1 MRGKKGYRKMILA
14 AILLFIAGI
23 IAFAVLQKNRM
34 PDGNGKE
41 ASGGSGEQTAKE
53 EQWKAA
59 EATPL
64 GKYPETVEYTLG
76 KISGANNSN
85 LPVGDTYEDNAYTRY
100 LRNVLN
106 IQNKNIFAL
115 EADGSYE
122 EALEAAISDR
132 DIPDVLVVNGRDNLA
147 RLVENGL
154 IEDLTDVYEQC
165 TTDTIKEM
173 YKSCGDS
180 LLDSATFDGKLYAF
194 PNVEID
200 DGAMMLWLRN
210 DWIEKLGLEKPR
222 TMEEAMDVIRT
233 FVREDV
239 AGNKTT
245 VGLACSTGL
254 LAGSDETYGV
264 DAIFTMYGSVPENW
278 ILNDSG
284 EVVYGSVTQETK
296 AALGY
301 LNELYESGVIDS
313 RFLLRKTENIDEL
326 VVDGKC
332 GAIFGRWWAP
342 NNPLVSSYDADN
354 TADWQPY
361 FFTADEENQ
370 VDTFASY
377 DDWMYVVVRK
387 GYEHPEIVGKYVS
400 AIFDYSRYEDN
411 RYAREVNEYFSINV
425 DPTARPMNINVDYR
439 NALYISG
446 ENIRKALTNEISI
459 TELSGLEK
467 SYYDTCRSFVGG
479 SLTTAN
485 GWAAYTSRVTAVDTL
500 VEGGI
505 TDETLLF
512 MGDADVEI
520 SQELQDLEQQ
530 AFLQIIAGEKPLD
543 YFDTFVEEW
552 YESGGQALTEKAR
565 ESYAETL
572 K

>member
-1 MRGKKGYRKMILA
+1 MTGKKHYRKMIPA
-14 AILLFIAGI
+14 AVLCIVGI
-23 IAFAVLQKNRM
+23 IVFALLWQNRA
-34 PDGNGKE
+34 PQEGRE
-41 ASGGSGEQTAKE
+41 ASSESSGETTAKE

-59 EATPL
+59 ETTPL

-85 LPVGDTYEDNAYTRY
+85 LPIGDTYEDNAYTRY

-106 IQNKNIFAL
+106 IQNINVFAL

-122 EALEAAISDR
+122 EALAAAISDR
-132 DIPDVLVVNGRDNLA
+132 DIPDVMVVNGRDNLA
-147 RLVENGL
+147 RLVESGM
-154 IEDLTDVYEQC
+154 IADLSEVYEQC

-173 YKSCGDS
+173 YDSYGDF
-180 LLDSATFDGKLYAF
+180 LLDSATFDGKLYAL
-194 PNVEID
+194 PNAEID
-200 DGAMMLWLRN
+200 DGAMMLWLRD
-210 DWIEKLGLEKPR
+210 DWIEKLGLKKPE
-222 TMEEAMDVIRT
+222 TMEEAMDVVKA
-233 FVREDV
+233 FVENDV
-239 AGNKTT
+239 AGNGET

-254 LAGSDETYGV
+254 IAGSDETYGV
-264 DAIFTMYGSVPENW
+264 DTVFAKYGSVPENW
-278 ILNDSG
+278 ILNDNG
-284 EVVYGSVTQETK
+284 EVEYGSLTQETK
-296 AALGY
+296 EALGY

-326 VVDGKC
+326 VIDGKC

-342 NNPLVSSYDADN
+342 NNPLNASYDADH
-354 TADWQPY
+354 TADWEPY
-361 FFTADEENQ
+361 FLTAEEENQ
-370 VDTFASY
+370 VQTFASF

-411 RYAREVNEYFSINV
+411 QYAREVNEYFSINV

-439 NALYISG
+439 DALYRSG

-459 TELSGLEK
+459 TQLSGLER

-500 VEGGI
+500 VDGGI
-505 TDETLLF
+505 KEEKLLF
-512 MGDADVEI
+512 MGDVDAEI
-520 SQELQDLEQQ
+520 PQELQDLEQQ
-530 AFLQIIAGEKPLD
+530 TFLQIIVGEKPLD
-543 YFDTFVEEW
+543 YFDTFVVEW
-552 YESGGQALTEKAR
+552 YENGGRELTDSVR
-565 ESYAETL
+565 EAYAATL

>member
-1 MRGKKGYRKMILA
+1 MTGKKRYRKMIPA
-14 AILLFIAGI
+14 AVLCIVGI
-23 IAFAVLQKNRM
+23 IVFALLWQNRA
-34 PDGNGKE
+34 PQE
-41 ASGGSGEQTAKE
+41 SREESSESSGETTAKE

-59 EATPL
+59 ETTPL

-85 LPVGDTYEDNAYTRY
+85 LPIGDTYEDNAYTRY

-106 IQNKNIFAL
+106 IQNINVFAL

-122 EALEAAISDR
+122 EALAAAISDR
-132 DIPDVLVVNGRDNLA
+132 DIPDVMVVNGRDNLA
-147 RLVENGL
+147 RLVESGM
-154 IEDLTDVYEQC
+154 IADLSEVYEQC

-173 YKSCGDS
+173 YDSYGDF
-180 LLDSATFDGKLYAF
+180 LLDSATFDGKLYAL
-194 PNVEID
+194 PNAEID
-200 DGAMMLWLRN
+200 DGAMMLWLRD
-210 DWIEKLGLEKPR
+210 DWIEKLGLKKPE
-222 TMEEAMDVIRT
+222 TMEEAMDVVKA
-233 FVREDV
+233 FVENDV
-239 AGNKTT
+239 AGNGET

-254 LAGSDETYGV
+254 IAGSDETYGV
-264 DAIFTMYGSVPENW
+264 DTVFTKYGSVPENW
-278 ILNDSG
+278 ILNDNG
-284 EVVYGSVTQETK
+284 EVEYGSLTQETK
-296 AALGY
+296 EALGN

-326 VVDGKC
+326 VIDGKC

-342 NNPLVSSYDADN
+342 NNPLNASYDADH
-354 TADWQPY
+354 TADWEPY
-361 FFTADEENQ
+361 FLTAEEENQ
-370 VDTFASY
+370 VQTFASF

-411 RYAREVNEYFSINV
+411 QYAREVNEYFSINV

-439 NALYISG
+439 DALYRSG

-459 TELSGLEK
+459 TQLSGLER

-500 VEGGI
+500 VDGGI
-505 TDETLLF
+505 KEEKLLF
-512 MGDADVEI
+512 MGDVDAEI
-520 SQELQDLEQQ
+520 PQELQDLEQQ
-530 AFLQIIAGEKPLD
+530 TFLQIIVGEKPLD
-543 YFDTFVEEW
+543 YFDTFVVEW
-552 YESGGQALTEKAR
+552 YENGGRELTDSVR
-565 ESYAETL
+565 EAYAATL

>member
-1 MRGKKGYRKMILA
+1 MTGKKRYRKMLPA
-14 AILLFIAGI
+14 AVCIVGI
-23 IAFAVLQKNRM
+23 IALVLLWENRL
-34 PDGNGKE
+34 PEKSRKE
-41 ASGGSGEQTAKE
+41 PADHSGDAMAKE
-53 EQWKAA
+53 EQWETA
-59 EATPL
+59 ETTPL
-64 GKYPETVEYTLG
+64 GKYPETVEYSLG

-106 IQNKNIFAL
+106 IQNENGFAL

-132 DIPDVLVVNGRDNLA
+132 DIPDVMVVNGRDNLA
-147 RLVENGL
+147 RLVESGM
-154 IEDLTDVYEQC
+154 IADLTEVYEQC

-173 YKSCGDS
+173 YSSYGDF
-180 LLDSATFDGKLYAF
+180 LLDSATFEGRLYAF

-200 DGAMMLWLRN
+200 DGALMLWLRD
-210 DWIEKLGLEKPR
+210 DWIEKLDLEKPE
-222 TMEEAMDVIRT
+222 TMEEAMDVIKA
-233 FVREDV
+233 FVENDV
-239 AGNKTT
+239 AGNGET

-254 LAGSDETYGV
+254 IAGSNETYGV
-264 DAIFTMYGSVPENW
+264 DTIFTKYGSAPQNW
-278 ILNDSG
+278 ILNDTG
-284 EVVYGSVTQETK
+284 EVEYGSLTQETK
-296 AALGY
+296 EALGY

-326 VVDGKC
+326 VTEGKC

-342 NNPLVSSYDADN
+342 NNPLNASYDEDK
-354 TADWQPY
+354 TADWKPY
-361 FFTADEENQ
+361 FLTAEEENQ
-370 VDTFASY
+370 IKTFASF

-387 GYEHPEIVGKYVS
+387 GYEHPEILGKYVS

-411 RYAREVNEYFSINV
+411 QYAREVNEYFSINV

-439 NALYISG
+439 DALYRSG

-459 TELSGLEK
+459 TQLSGLER

-479 SLTTAN
+479 NLTTAN

-505 TDETLLF
+505 KEEELLF
-512 MGDADVEI
+512 MGDVDAEI
-520 SQELQDLEQQ
+520 PQELQDLEQQ
-530 AFLQIIAGEKPLD
+530 TFLQIIVGEKPLD
-543 YFDTFVEEW
+543 YFDTFVGEW
-552 YESGGQALTEKAR
+552 YENGGQKLTDSVRKA
-565 ESYAETL
+565 YAETL

>member
-1 MRGKKGYRKMILA
+1 MTGKKRYRKIIPA
-14 AILLFIAGI
+14 AILCIVGI
-23 IAFAVLQKNRM
+23 IVFALLWQNRA
-34 PDGNGKE
+34 PQEGRE
-41 ASGGSGEQTAKE
+41 ESSESSGETTAKE
-53 EQWKAA
+53 EQWRAA
-59 EATPL
+59 ETTPL

-85 LPVGDTYEDNAYTRY
+85 LPIGDTYEDNAYTRY

-106 IQNKNIFAL
+106 IQNINAFAL

-122 EALEAAISDR
+122 EALAAAISDR
-132 DIPDVLVVNGRDNLA
+132 DMPDVMVVNGRDNLA
-147 RLVENGL
+147 RLVESGM
-154 IEDLTDVYEQC
+154 IADLTDVYEQC

-173 YKSCGDS
+173 YSSYGDF
-180 LLDSATFDGKLYAF
+180 LLDSATFDGKLYAL

-200 DGAMMLWLRN
+200 DGAMMLWLRD
-210 DWIEKLGLEKPR
+210 DWIEKLGLKKPE
-222 TMEEAMDVIRT
+222 TMEEAMDVVKA
-233 FVREDV
+233 FVENDV
-239 AGNKTT
+239 AGNGET

-254 LAGSDETYGV
+254 IAGSDETYGV
-264 DAIFTMYGSVPENW
+264 DTVFTKYGSVPENW
-278 ILNDSG
+278 ILNDNG
-284 EVVYGSVTQETK
+284 EVEYGSLTQETK
-296 AALGY
+296 EALGY

-326 VVDGKC
+326 VIDGKC

-342 NNPLVSSYDADN
+342 NNPLNASYDADH
-354 TADWQPY
+354 TADWEPY
-361 FFTADEENQ
+361 FLTAEEENQ
-370 VDTFASY
+370 VQTFASF

-411 RYAREVNEYFSINV
+411 QYAREVNEYFSINV

-439 NALYISG
+439 DALYRSG

-459 TELSGLEK
+459 TQLSGLER

-500 VEGGI
+500 IEGGI
-505 TDETLLF
+505 KEENLLF
-512 MGDADVEI
+512 MGEA
-520 SQELQDLEQQ
+520 
-530 AFLQIIAGEKPLD
+530 
-543 YFDTFVEEW
+543 W
-552 YESGGQALTEKAR
+552 YENGGRELTDSVR
-565 ESYAETL
+565 EAYAATL

>member
-1 MRGKKGYRKMILA
+1 MTGKKRYRKMIPA
-14 AILLFIAGI
+14 AILCIVGI
-23 IAFAVLQKNRM
+23 IVFALLWQNRA
-34 PDGNGKE
+34 PQE
-41 ASGGSGEQTAKE
+41 SREESSESSGETTAKE
-53 EQWKAA
+53 EQWRAA
-59 EATPL
+59 ETTPL

-85 LPVGDTYEDNAYTRY
+85 LPIGDTYEDNAYTRY

-106 IQNKNIFAL
+106 IQNINVFAL

-122 EALEAAISDR
+122 EALAAAISDR
-132 DIPDVLVVNGRDNLA
+132 DIPDVMVVNGRDNLA
-147 RLVENGL
+147 RLVESGM
-154 IEDLTDVYEQC
+154 IADLSEVYEQC

-173 YKSCGDS
+173 YDSYGDF
-180 LLDSATFDGKLYAF
+180 LLDSATFDGKLYAL
-194 PNVEID
+194 PNAEID
-200 DGAMMLWLRN
+200 DGAMMLWLRD
-210 DWIEKLGLEKPR
+210 DWIEKLGLKKPE
-222 TMEEAMDVIRT
+222 TMEEAMDVVKA
-233 FVREDV
+233 FVENDV
-239 AGNKTT
+239 AGNGET

-254 LAGSDETYGV
+254 IAGSDETYGV
-264 DAIFTMYGSVPENW
+264 DTVFTKYGSVPENW
-278 ILNDSG
+278 ILNDNG
-284 EVVYGSVTQETK
+284 EVEYGSLTQETK
-296 AALGY
+296 EALGY

-326 VVDGKC
+326 VIDGKC

-342 NNPLVSSYDADN
+342 NNPLNASYDADH
-354 TADWQPY
+354 TADWEPY
-361 FFTADEENQ
+361 FLTAEEENQ
-370 VDTFASY
+370 VQTFASF

-411 RYAREVNEYFSINV
+411 QYAREVNEYFSINV

-439 NALYISG
+439 DALYRSG

-459 TELSGLEK
+459 TQLSGLER

-500 VEGGI
+500 VDGGI
-505 TDETLLF
+505 KEEKLLF
-512 MGDADVEI
+512 MGDVDAEI
-520 SQELQDLEQQ
+520 PQELQDLEQQ
-530 AFLQIIAGEKPLD
+530 TFLQIIVGEKPLD
-543 YFDTFVEEW
+543 YFDTFVVEW
-552 YESGGQALTEKAR
+552 YENGGRELTDSVR
-565 ESYAETL
+565 EAYAATL

>member
-1 MRGKKGYRKMILA
+1 MTGKKHYRKMIPA
-14 AILLFIAGI
+14 AVLCIVGI
-23 IAFAVLQKNRM
+23 IVFALLWQNRA
-34 PDGNGKE
+34 PQEGRE
-41 ASGGSGEQTAKE
+41 ASSESSGETTAKE

-59 EATPL
+59 ETTPL

-85 LPVGDTYEDNAYTRY
+85 LPIGDTYEDNAYTRY

-106 IQNKNIFAL
+106 IQNINAFAL

-122 EALEAAISDR
+122 EALAAAISDR
-132 DIPDVLVVNGRDNLA
+132 DIPDVMVVNGRDNLA
-147 RLVENGL
+147 RLVESGM
-154 IEDLTDVYEQC
+154 IADLSEVYEQC

-173 YKSCGDS
+173 YDSYGDF
-180 LLDSATFDGKLYAF
+180 LLDSATFDGKLYAL
-194 PNVEID
+194 PNAEID
-200 DGAMMLWLRN
+200 DGAMMLWLRD
-210 DWIEKLGLEKPR
+210 DWIEKLGLKKPE
-222 TMEEAMDVIRT
+222 TMEEAMDVVKA
-233 FVREDV
+233 FVENDV
-239 AGNKTT
+239 AGNGET

-254 LAGSDETYGV
+254 IAGSDETYGV
-264 DAIFTMYGSVPENW
+264 DTVFTKYGSVPENW
-278 ILNDSG
+278 ILNDNG
-284 EVVYGSVTQETK
+284 EVEYGSLTQETK
-296 AALGY
+296 EALGY

-326 VVDGKC
+326 VIDGKC

-342 NNPLVSSYDADN
+342 NNPLNASYDADH
-354 TADWQPY
+354 TADWEPY
-361 FFTADEENQ
+361 FLTAEEENQ
-370 VDTFASY
+370 VQTFASF
-377 DDWMYVVVRK
+377 DGWMYVVVRK

-411 RYAREVNEYFSINV
+411 QYAREVNEYFSINV

-439 NALYISG
+439 DALYRSG

-459 TELSGLEK
+459 TQLSGLER

-500 VEGGI
+500 VDGGI
-505 TDETLLF
+505 KEEKLLF
-512 MGDADVEI
+512 MGDVDAEI
-520 SQELQDLEQQ
+520 PQELQDLEQQ
-530 AFLQIIAGEKPLD
+530 TFLQIIVGEKPLD
-543 YFDTFVEEW
+543 YFDTFVVEW
-552 YESGGQALTEKAR
+552 YENGGLELTDSVR
-565 ESYAETL
+565 EAYAATL

>member
-1 MRGKKGYRKMILA
+1 MTGKKHYRKMIPA
-14 AILLFIAGI
+14 AVLCIVGI
-23 IAFAVLQKNRM
+23 IVFALLWQNRA
-34 PDGNGKE
+34 PQEGRE
-41 ASGGSGEQTAKE
+41 ASSESSGETTAKE

-59 EATPL
+59 ETTPL

-85 LPVGDTYEDNAYTRY
+85 LPIGDTYEDNAYTRY

-106 IQNKNIFAL
+106 IQNINVFAL

-122 EALEAAISDR
+122 EALAAAISDR
-132 DIPDVLVVNGRDNLA
+132 DIPDVMVVNGRDNLA
-147 RLVENGL
+147 RLVESGM
-154 IEDLTDVYEQC
+154 IADLSEVYEQC

-173 YKSCGDS
+173 YDSYGDF
-180 LLDSATFDGKLYAF
+180 LLDSATFDGKLYAL
-194 PNVEID
+194 PNAEID
-200 DGAMMLWLRN
+200 DGAMMLWLRD
-210 DWIEKLGLEKPR
+210 DWIEKLGLKKPE
-222 TMEEAMDVIRT
+222 TMEEAMDVVKA
-233 FVREDV
+233 FVENDV
-239 AGNKTT
+239 AGNGET

-254 LAGSDETYGV
+254 IAGSDETYGV
-264 DAIFTMYGSVPENW
+264 DTVFTKYGSVPENW
-278 ILNDSG
+278 ILNDNG
-284 EVVYGSVTQETK
+284 EVEYGSLTQETK
-296 AALGY
+296 EALGY

-326 VVDGKC
+326 VIDGKC

-342 NNPLVSSYDADN
+342 NNPLNASYDADH
-354 TADWQPY
+354 TADWEPY
-361 FFTADEENQ
+361 FLTAEEENQ
-370 VDTFASY
+370 VQTFASF

-411 RYAREVNEYFSINV
+411 QYAREVNEYFSINV

-439 NALYISG
+439 DALYRSG

-459 TELSGLEK
+459 TQLSGLER

-500 VEGGI
+500 VDGGI
-505 TDETLLF
+505 KEEKLLF
-512 MGDADVEI
+512 MGDVDAEI
-520 SQELQDLEQQ
+520 PQELQDLEQQ
-530 AFLQIIAGEKPLD
+530 TFLQIIVGEKPLD
-543 YFDTFVEEW
+543 YFDTFVVEW
-552 YESGGQALTEKAR
+552 YENGGRELTDSVR
-565 ESYAETL
+565 EAYAATL

>member
-1 MRGKKGYRKMILA
+1 MTGKKRYRKMIPA
-14 AILLFIAGI
+14 AVLCIVGI
-23 IAFAVLQKNRM
+23 IVFALLWQNRA
-34 PDGNGKE
+34 PQEGRE
-41 ASGGSGEQTAKE
+41 ESSESSGETTAKE

-59 EATPL
+59 ETTPL

-85 LPVGDTYEDNAYTRY
+85 LPIGDTYEDNAYTRY

-106 IQNKNIFAL
+106 IQNINAFAL

-122 EALEAAISDR
+122 EALAAAISDR
-132 DIPDVLVVNGRDNLA
+132 DIPDVMVVNGRDNLA
-147 RLVENGL
+147 RLVESGM
-154 IEDLTDVYEQC
+154 IADLSEVYEQC

-173 YKSCGDS
+173 YDSYGDF
-180 LLDSATFDGKLYAF
+180 LLDSATFDGKLYAL
-194 PNVEID
+194 PNAEID
-200 DGAMMLWLRN
+200 DGAMMLWLRD
-210 DWIEKLGLEKPR
+210 DWIEKLGLKKPE
-222 TMEEAMDVIRT
+222 TMEEAMDVVKA
-233 FVREDV
+233 FVENDV
-239 AGNKTT
+239 AGNGET

-254 LAGSDETYGV
+254 IAGSDETYGV
-264 DAIFTMYGSVPENW
+264 DTVFTKYGSVPENW
-278 ILNDSG
+278 ILNDNG
-284 EVVYGSVTQETK
+284 EVEYGSLTQETK
-296 AALGY
+296 EALGY

-326 VVDGKC
+326 VIDGKC

-342 NNPLVSSYDADN
+342 NNPLNASYDADH
-354 TADWQPY
+354 TADWEPY
-361 FFTADEENQ
+361 FLTAEEENQ
-370 VDTFASY
+370 VQTFASF

-411 RYAREVNEYFSINV
+411 QYAREVNEYFSINV

-439 NALYISG
+439 DALYRSG

-459 TELSGLEK
+459 TQLSGLER

-500 VEGGI
+500 VDGGI
-505 TDETLLF
+505 KEEKLLF
-512 MGDADVEI
+512 MGDVDAEI
-520 SQELQDLEQQ
+520 PQELQDLEQQ
-530 AFLQIIAGEKPLD
+530 TFLQIIVGEKPLD
-543 YFDTFVEEW
+543 YFDTFVVEW
-552 YESGGQALTEKAR
+552 YENGGRELTDSVR
-565 ESYAETL
+565 EAYAATL

>member
-1 MRGKKGYRKMILA
+1 MTGKKHYRKMIPA
-14 AILLFIAGI
+14 AVLCIVGI
-23 IAFAVLQKNRM
+23 IVFALLWQNRA
-34 PDGNGKE
+34 PQEGRE
-41 ASGGSGEQTAKE
+41 ASSESSGETTAKE

-59 EATPL
+59 ETTPL

-85 LPVGDTYEDNAYTRY
+85 LPIGDTYEDNAYTRY

-106 IQNKNIFAL
+106 IQNINVFAL

-122 EALEAAISDR
+122 EALAAAISDR
-132 DIPDVLVVNGRDNLA
+132 DIPDVMVVNGRDNLA
-147 RLVENGL
+147 RLVESGM
-154 IEDLTDVYEQC
+154 IADLSEVYEQC

-173 YKSCGDS
+173 YDSYGDF
-180 LLDSATFDGKLYAF
+180 LLDSATFDGKLYAL
-194 PNVEID
+194 PNAEID
-200 DGAMMLWLRN
+200 DGAMMLWLRD
-210 DWIEKLGLEKPR
+210 DWIEKLGLKKPE
-222 TMEEAMDVIRT
+222 TMEEAMDVVKA
-233 FVREDV
+233 FVENDV
-239 AGNKTT
+239 AGNGET

-254 LAGSDETYGV
+254 IAGSDETYGV
-264 DAIFTMYGSVPENW
+264 DTVFTKYGSVPENW
-278 ILNDSG
+278 ILNDNG
-284 EVVYGSVTQETK
+284 EVEYGSLTQETK
-296 AALGY
+296 EALGY

-326 VVDGKC
+326 VIDGKC

-342 NNPLVSSYDADN
+342 NNPLNASYDADH
-354 TADWQPY
+354 TADWEPY
-361 FFTADEENQ
+361 FLTAEEENQ
-370 VDTFASY
+370 VQTFASF

-411 RYAREVNEYFSINV
+411 QYAREVNEYFSINV

-439 NALYISG
+439 DALYRSG

-459 TELSGLEK
+459 TQLSGLER

-500 VEGGI
+500 IEGGI
-505 TDETLLF
+505 KEENLLF
-512 MGDADVEI
+512 MGEADAEI
-520 SQELQDLEQQ
+520 PQELQELEQQ
-530 AFLQIIAGEKPLD
+530 TFLQIIVGEKPLD
-543 YFDTFVEEW
+543 YFDTFVVEW
-552 YESGGQALTEKAR
+552 YENGGRELTDSVR
-565 ESYAETL
+565 EAYAATL

>member
-1 MRGKKGYRKMILA
+1 MTGKKRYRKMIPA
-14 AILLFIAGI
+14 AILCIVGI
-23 IAFAVLQKNRM
+23 IVFALLWQNRA
-34 PDGNGKE
+34 PQE
-41 ASGGSGEQTAKE
+41 SREESSESSGETTAKE

-59 EATPL
+59 ETTPL

-85 LPVGDTYEDNAYTRY
+85 LPIGDTYEDNAYTRY

-106 IQNKNIFAL
+106 IQNINVFAL

-122 EALEAAISDR
+122 EALAAAISDR
-132 DIPDVLVVNGRDNLA
+132 DIPDVMVVNGRDNLA
-147 RLVENGL
+147 RLVESGM
-154 IEDLTDVYEQC
+154 IADLSEVYEQC

-173 YKSCGDS
+173 YDSYGDF
-180 LLDSATFDGKLYAF
+180 LLDSATFDGKLYAL
-194 PNVEID
+194 PNAEID
-200 DGAMMLWLRN
+200 DGAMMLWLRD
-210 DWIEKLGLEKPR
+210 DWIEKLGLKKPE
-222 TMEEAMDVIRT
+222 TMEEAMDVVKA
-233 FVREDV
+233 FVENDV
-239 AGNKTT
+239 AGNGET

-254 LAGSDETYGV
+254 IAGSDETYGV
-264 DAIFTMYGSVPENW
+264 DTVFTKYGSVPENW
-278 ILNDSG
+278 ILNDNG
-284 EVVYGSVTQETK
+284 EVEYGSLTQETK
-296 AALGY
+296 EALGY

-326 VVDGKC
+326 VIDGKC

-342 NNPLVSSYDADN
+342 NNPLNASYDADH
-354 TADWQPY
+354 TADWEPY
-361 FFTADEENQ
+361 FLTAEEENQ
-370 VDTFASY
+370 VQTFASF

-411 RYAREVNEYFSINV
+411 QYAREVNEYFSINV

-439 NALYISG
+439 DALYRSG

-459 TELSGLEK
+459 TQLSGLER

-500 VEGGI
+500 VDGGI
-505 TDETLLF
+505 KEEKLLF
-512 MGDADVEI
+512 MGDVDAEI
-520 SQELQDLEQQ
+520 PQELQDLEQQ
-530 AFLQIIAGEKPLD
+530 TFLQIIVGEKPLD
-543 YFDTFVEEW
+543 YFDTFVVEW
-552 YESGGQALTEKAR
+552 YENGGRELTDSVR
-565 ESYAETL
+565 EAYAATL

>member
-1 MRGKKGYRKMILA
+1 MTGKKRYRKMIPA
-14 AILLFIAGI
+14 AVLCIVGI
-23 IAFAVLQKNRM
+23 IVFALLWQNRA
-34 PDGNGKE
+34 PQE
-41 ASGGSGEQTAKE
+41 SREESSESSGETTAKE

-59 EATPL
+59 ETTPL

-85 LPVGDTYEDNAYTRY
+85 LPIGDTYEDNAYTRY

-106 IQNKNIFAL
+106 IQNINVFAL

-122 EALEAAISDR
+122 EALAAAISDR
-132 DIPDVLVVNGRDNLA
+132 DIPDVMVVNGRDNLA
-147 RLVENGL
+147 RLVESGM
-154 IEDLTDVYEQC
+154 IADLSEVYEQC

-173 YKSCGDS
+173 YDSYGDF
-180 LLDSATFDGKLYAF
+180 LLDSATFDGKLYAL
-194 PNVEID
+194 PNAEID
-200 DGAMMLWLRN
+200 DGAMMLWLRD
-210 DWIEKLGLEKPR
+210 DWIEKLGLKKPE
-222 TMEEAMDVIRT
+222 TMEEAMDVVKA
-233 FVREDV
+233 FVENDV
-239 AGNKTT
+239 AGNGET

-254 LAGSDETYGV
+254 IAGSDETYGV
-264 DAIFTMYGSVPENW
+264 DTVFTKYGSVPENW
-278 ILNDSG
+278 ILNDNG
-284 EVVYGSVTQETK
+284 EVEYGSLTQETK
-296 AALGY
+296 EALGY

-326 VVDGKC
+326 VIDGKC

-342 NNPLVSSYDADN
+342 NNPLNASYDADH
-354 TADWQPY
+354 TADWEPY
-361 FFTADEENQ
+361 FLTAEEENQ
-370 VDTFASY
+370 VQTFASF

-411 RYAREVNEYFSINV
+411 QYAREVNEYFSINV

-439 NALYISG
+439 DALYRSG

-459 TELSGLEK
+459 TQLSGLER

-500 VEGGI
+500 VDGGI
-505 TDETLLF
+505 KEEKLLF
-512 MGDADVEI
+512 MGDVDAEI
-520 SQELQDLEQQ
+520 PQELQDLEQQ
-530 AFLQIIAGEKPLD
+530 TFLQIIVGEKPLD
-543 YFDTFVEEW
+543 YFDTFVVEW
-552 YESGGQALTEKAR
+552 YENGGRELTDSVR
-565 ESYAETL
+565 EAYAATL

>member
-1 MRGKKGYRKMILA
+1 MTGKKRYRKMIPA
-14 AILLFIAGI
+14 AVLCIVGI
-23 IAFAVLQKNRM
+23 IVFALLWQNRA
-34 PDGNGKE
+34 PQE
-41 ASGGSGEQTAKE
+41 SREESSESSGETTAKE

-59 EATPL
+59 ETTPL

-85 LPVGDTYEDNAYTRY
+85 LPIGDTYEDNAYTRY

-106 IQNKNIFAL
+106 IQNINAFAL

-122 EALEAAISDR
+122 EALAAAISDR
-132 DIPDVLVVNGRDNLA
+132 DIPDVMVVNGRDNLA
-147 RLVENGL
+147 RLVESGM
-154 IEDLTDVYEQC
+154 IADLSEVYEQC

-173 YKSCGDS
+173 YDSYGDF
-180 LLDSATFDGKLYAF
+180 LLDSATFDGKLYAL
-194 PNVEID
+194 PNAEID
-200 DGAMMLWLRN
+200 DGAMMLWLRD
-210 DWIEKLGLEKPR
+210 DWIEKLGLKKPE
-222 TMEEAMDVIRT
+222 TMEEAMDVVKA
-233 FVREDV
+233 FVENDV
-239 AGNKTT
+239 AGNGET

-254 LAGSDETYGV
+254 IAGSDETYGV
-264 DAIFTMYGSVPENW
+264 DTVFTKYGSVPENW
-278 ILNDSG
+278 ILNDNG
-284 EVVYGSVTQETK
+284 EVEYGSLTQETK
-296 AALGY
+296 EALGY

-326 VVDGKC
+326 VIDGKC

-342 NNPLVSSYDADN
+342 NNPLNASYDADH
-354 TADWQPY
+354 TADWEPY
-361 FFTADEENQ
+361 FLTAEEENQ
-370 VDTFASY
+370 VQTFASF

-411 RYAREVNEYFSINV
+411 QYAREVNEYFSINV

-439 NALYISG
+439 DALYRSG

-459 TELSGLEK
+459 TQLSGLER

-500 VEGGI
+500 VDGGI
-505 TDETLLF
+505 KEEKLLF
-512 MGDADVEI
+512 MGDVDAEI
-520 SQELQDLEQQ
+520 PQELQDLEQQ
-530 AFLQIIAGEKPLD
+530 TFLQIIVGEKPLD
-543 YFDTFVEEW
+543 YFDTFVVEW
-552 YESGGQALTEKAR
+552 YENGGRELTDSVR
-565 ESYAETL
+565 EAYAATL

>member
-1 MRGKKGYRKMILA
+1 MTGKKRYRKMIPA
-14 AILLFIAGI
+14 AVLCIVGI
-23 IAFAVLQKNRM
+23 IVFALLWQNRA
-34 PDGNGKE
+34 PQE
-41 ASGGSGEQTAKE
+41 SREESSESSGETTAKE

-59 EATPL
+59 ETTPL

-85 LPVGDTYEDNAYTRY
+85 LPIGDTYEDNAYTRY

-106 IQNKNIFAL
+106 IQNINAFAL

-122 EALEAAISDR
+122 EALAAAISDR
-132 DIPDVLVVNGRDNLA
+132 DIPDVMVVNGRDNLA
-147 RLVENGL
+147 RLVESGM
-154 IEDLTDVYEQC
+154 IADISEVYEQC

-173 YKSCGDS
+173 YDSYGDF
-180 LLDSATFDGKLYAF
+180 LLDSATFDGKLYAL
-194 PNVEID
+194 PNAEID
-200 DGAMMLWLRN
+200 DGAMMLWLRD
-210 DWIEKLGLEKPR
+210 DWIEKLGLKKPE
-222 TMEEAMDVIRT
+222 TMEEAMDVVKA
-233 FVREDV
+233 FVENDV
-239 AGNKTT
+239 AGNGET

-254 LAGSDETYGV
+254 IAGSDETYGV
-264 DAIFTMYGSVPENW
+264 DTVFTKYGSVPENW
-278 ILNDSG
+278 ILNDNG
-284 EVVYGSVTQETK
+284 EVEYGSLTQETK
-296 AALGY
+296 EALGY

-326 VVDGKC
+326 VIDGKC

-342 NNPLVSSYDADN
+342 NNPLNASYDADH
-354 TADWQPY
+354 TADWEPY
-361 FFTADEENQ
+361 FLTAEEENQ
-370 VDTFASY
+370 VQTFASF

-411 RYAREVNEYFSINV
+411 QYAREVNEYFSINV

-439 NALYISG
+439 DALYRSG

-459 TELSGLEK
+459 TQLSGLER

-500 VEGGI
+500 VDGGI
-505 TDETLLF
+505 KEEKLLF
-512 MGDADVEI
+512 MGDVDAEI
-520 SQELQDLEQQ
+520 PQELQDLEQQ
-530 AFLQIIAGEKPLD
+530 TFLQIIVGEKPLD
-543 YFDTFVEEW
+543 YFDTFVVEW
-552 YESGGQALTEKAR
+552 YENGGRELTDSVR
-565 ESYAETL
+565 EAYAATL

>member
-1 MRGKKGYRKMILA
+1 MTGKKRYRKMIPA
-14 AILLFIAGI
+14 AILCIVGI
-23 IAFAVLQKNRM
+23 IVFALLWQNRA
-34 PDGNGKE
+34 PQEGRE
-41 ASGGSGEQTAKE
+41 ESSESSGETTAKE
-53 EQWKAA
+53 EQWRAA
-59 EATPL
+59 ETTPL

-85 LPVGDTYEDNAYTRY
+85 LPIGDTYEDNAYTRY

-106 IQNKNIFAL
+106 IQNINVFAL

-122 EALEAAISDR
+122 EALAAAISDR
-132 DIPDVLVVNGRDNLA
+132 DIPDVMVVNGRDNLA
-147 RLVENGL
+147 RLVESGM
-154 IEDLTDVYEQC
+154 IADLSEVYEQC

-173 YKSCGDS
+173 YDSYGDF
-180 LLDSATFDGKLYAF
+180 LLDSATFDGKLYAL

-200 DGAMMLWLRN
+200 DGAMMLWLRD
-210 DWIEKLGLEKPR
+210 DWIEKLGLKKPK
-222 TMEEAMDVIRT
+222 TMEEAMDVVKA
-233 FVREDV
+233 FVENDV
-239 AGNKTT
+239 AGNGET

-254 LAGSDETYGV
+254 IAGSDETYGV
-264 DAIFTMYGSVPENW
+264 DTVFTKYGSVPENW
-278 ILNDSG
+278 ILNDNG
-284 EVVYGSVTQETK
+284 EVEYGSLTQETK
-296 AALGY
+296 EALGY

-326 VVDGKC
+326 VIDGKC

-342 NNPLVSSYDADN
+342 NNPLNASYDADH
-354 TADWQPY
+354 TADWEPY
-361 FFTADEENQ
+361 FLTAEEENQ
-370 VDTFASY
+370 VQTFASF

-411 RYAREVNEYFSINV
+411 QYAREVNEYFSINV

-439 NALYISG
+439 DALYRSG

-459 TELSGLEK
+459 TQLSGLER

-500 VEGGI
+500 IEGGI
-505 TDETLLF
+505 KEENLLF
-512 MGDADVEI
+512 MGEADAEI
-520 SQELQDLEQQ
+520 PQELQELEQQ
-530 AFLQIIAGEKPLD
+530 TFLQIIVGEKPLD
-543 YFDTFVEEW
+543 YFDTFVVEW
-552 YESGGQALTEKAR
+552 YENGGRELTDSVR
-565 ESYAETL
+565 EAYAATL

>member
-1 MRGKKGYRKMILA
+1 MTGKKRYRKMIPA
-14 AILLFIAGI
+14 AVLCIVGI
-23 IAFAVLQKNRM
+23 IVFALLWQNRA
-34 PDGNGKE
+34 PQEGRE
-41 ASGGSGEQTAKE
+41 ESSESSGETTAKE
-53 EQWKAA
+53 EQWRAA
-59 EATPL
+59 ETTPL

-85 LPVGDTYEDNAYTRY
+85 LPIGDTYEDNAYTRY

-106 IQNKNIFAL
+106 IQNINVFAL

-122 EALEAAISDR
+122 EALAAAISDR
-132 DIPDVLVVNGRDNLA
+132 DIPDVMVVNGRDNLA
-147 RLVENGL
+147 RLVESGM
-154 IEDLTDVYEQC
+154 IADLSEVYEQC

-173 YKSCGDS
+173 YDSYGDF
-180 LLDSATFDGKLYAF
+180 LLDSATFDGKLYAL
-194 PNVEID
+194 PNAEID
-200 DGAMMLWLRN
+200 DGAMMLWLRD
-210 DWIEKLGLEKPR
+210 DWIEKLGLKKPE
-222 TMEEAMDVIRT
+222 TMEEAMDVVKA
-233 FVREDV
+233 FVENDV
-239 AGNKTT
+239 AGNGET

-254 LAGSDETYGV
+254 IAGSDETYGV
-264 DAIFTMYGSVPENW
+264 DTVFTKYGSVPENW
-278 ILNDSG
+278 ILNDNG
-284 EVVYGSVTQETK
+284 EVEYGSLTQETK
-296 AALGY
+296 EALGY

-326 VVDGKC
+326 VIDGKC

-342 NNPLVSSYDADN
+342 NNPLNASYDADH
-354 TADWQPY
+354 TADWEPY
-361 FFTADEENQ
+361 FLTAEEENQ
-370 VDTFASY
+370 VQTFASF

-411 RYAREVNEYFSINV
+411 QYAREVNEYFSINV

-439 NALYISG
+439 DALYRSG

-459 TELSGLEK
+459 TQLSGLER

-500 VEGGI
+500 IEGGI
-505 TDETLLF
+505 KEENLLF
-512 MGDADVEI
+512 MGEADAEI
-520 SQELQDLEQQ
+520 PQELQELEQQ
-530 AFLQIIAGEKPLD
+530 TFLQIIVGEKPLD
-543 YFDTFVEEW
+543 YFDTFVVEW
-552 YESGGQALTEKAR
+552 YENGGRELTDSVR
-565 ESYAETL
+565 EAYAATL